1 MRLQI
6 YCKQLY
12 QKRLQ
17 HRWFLVNIVK
27 FLRKSFLWNPFGWQV
42 LLTWSLILFTA
53 LPQTFSLS
61 KGCHLYFLQH
71 TYFLQVTFSSLMFF
85 LPWYWCIIILNF
97 PKNVILYFHISIP
110 LDIGHKRNVHKAYL
124 RLIYAI
130 FPGVCEGAS
139 KVALLK
145 KYY

>member
-1 MRLQI
+1 MYYNLEFPE
-6 YCKQLY
+6 
-12 QKRLQ
+12 KRD
-17 HRWFLVNIVK
+17 IV
-27 FLRKSFLWNPFGWQV
+27 FSYINP
-42 LLTWSLILFTA
+42 
-53 LPQTFSLS
+53 
-61 KGCHLYFLQH
+61 
-71 TYFLQVTFSSLMFF
+71 
-85 LPWYWCIIILNF
+85 
-97 PKNVILYFHISIP
+97 P